1 MKLNFDAE
9 ILDLVGKPLQNG
21 EDGSMTLNSIACA
34 ALINVLQEDQ
44 SMSADDKVKMFRLA
58 QVASKG
64 GVQDVKAEDVALL
77 KPALPAAPQNICDV
91 GVTMTTGDPGALMA
105 TGSVNS
111 ELSCH

>member
-1 MKLNFDAE
+1 MNFDAE

-77 KPALPAAPQNICDV
+77 KQRI
-91 GVTMTTGDPGALMA
+91 GKMYGALIVGRA
-105 TGSVNS
+105 YDLIENDHGVST
-111 ELSCH
+111 